1 MEKEV
6 REFKDDSTDAWY
18 VVGKVFLGIFAVAT
32 IVFLIFGERITH
44 GKTTCTMFLL
54 FHMYCPGCGCTRA
67 FNHMVHLRI
76 WESFLSNPFILTSVV
91 MYTMFMIN
99 TFLCK
104 HTKKL
109 GFTSFPVTNLVYFD
123 LIIMGFQWLI
133 RNVLYVGWGLT
144 VL

>member
-1 MEKEV
+1 MC
-6 REFKDDSTDAWY
+6 F
-18 VVGKVFLGIFAVAT
+18 FLPHWVLT
-32 IVFLIFGERITH
+32 LHKFLLSLRMKH
-44 GKTTCTMFLL
+44 HLMLLL

-67 FNHMVHLRI
+67 FNHLVHLRI